1 MTGSVADYSK
11 IVEFIKEIELLKDTT
26 RTAWT
31 TKGKQE
37 STAEHSWRL
46 ALFSLVLG
54 EYSPHLDLN
63 RVIRLCLVHDL
74 GELYGGDVSAILEVN
89 PQDKLQEEEEAM
101 QRVTSLL
108 PENSR
113 NALLQLWQEYNRGET
128 EEAKFVKALDKM
140 ETIIQ
145 HNQGDS
151 PADFNYEFNITYG
164 KEQAMHN
171 PVLTSVR
178 ALIDKETE
186 RKANGNPL

>member
-11 IVEFIKEIELLKDTT
+11 IVEFIKEIELLKDTM

-151 PADFNYEFNITYG
+151 PADFNYEFNLTYG

-186 RKANGNPL
+186 RKANGNP